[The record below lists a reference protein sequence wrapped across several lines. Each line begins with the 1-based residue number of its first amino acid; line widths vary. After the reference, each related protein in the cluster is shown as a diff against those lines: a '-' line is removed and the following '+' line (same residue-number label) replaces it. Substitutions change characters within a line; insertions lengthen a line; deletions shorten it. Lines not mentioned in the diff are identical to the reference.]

1 MIKMSTLYFNY
12 DNNLY
17 INLEMEILT
26 IGKKGIISF
35 HKELIHLYYQYIYRR
50 PKLKQFL
57 VGVGKYI
64 A

>member
-1 MIKMSTLYFNY
+1 MI
-12 DNNLY
+12 NLY

-57 VGVGKYI
+57 VGVGKHI